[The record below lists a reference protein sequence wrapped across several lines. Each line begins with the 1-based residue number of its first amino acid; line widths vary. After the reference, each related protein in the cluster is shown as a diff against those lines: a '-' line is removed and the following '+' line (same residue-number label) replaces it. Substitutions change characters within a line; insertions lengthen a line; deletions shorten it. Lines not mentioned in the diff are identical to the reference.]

1 MLFTVMDV
9 DCAYEL
15 FHAMQFIGLTFITCL
30 IYCRYGVKI
39 DPINQSDDH
48 QNCAISNTRPIFIRP
63 SLTGIIMVQRRPSV
77 RLSGHCRPNHQ
88 LQDFKTWSV
97 QTMQDLFTQTY
108 ISDISQFLQELDIY
122 NKILR
127 CFHLI
132 ILDFFIPRRNMAEIL
147 PIRRKTLSNQSIN
160 LKLVHLASMIR
171 GRCQLFFKVGGQR
184 SSFYC
189 HIVGKRCRQDTV

>member
-1 MLFTVMDV
+1 
-9 DCAYEL
+9 
-15 FHAMQFIGLTFITCL
+15 
-30 IYCRYGVKI
+30 
-39 DPINQSDDH
+39 
-48 QNCAISNTRPIFIRP
+48 
-63 SLTGIIMVQRRPSV
+63 
-77 RLSGHCRPNHQ
+77 
-88 LQDFKTWSV
+88 
-97 QTMQDLFTQTY
+97 MQDLFTQTY

-189 HIVGKRCRQDTV
+189 HIVGKRCRQDTVWTVSSRIIQFGTVNLEVVLSHSRKTWQYKEGYRRLDSSRILQRVYNWSPW